1 MNSEPS
7 LPPTKP
13 TVLITGATG
22 LLGRGLMKAL
32 GNIDALNTVGL
43 GFRRSGEK
51 MPSVDLRDEGKVEAC
66 VAAHKPEIIIHAA
79 AERRPDLIE
88 KSPDDAWE
96 INVSSTQ
103 YLIEAAKRHG
113 AWLLYISSDYVFD
126 GTNPPYSTD
135 AATNPLNIYGKTK
148 LAGEKFVLD
157 AGFAVLRVPLLYG
170 SVEDWGESSV
180 TEMVP
185 VLLANIGKTVW
196 FDNWAIRYPT
206 HVDYAA
212 AVCARLSREYLEGRR
227 PRGIYHASGAEAF
240 TKLEMAMAMAQQIG
254 IANITLLSAPMDSSN
269 IRPQDSCLDVS
280 SIKRFNLSAPKGFIK
295 GIGEILASCKLN

>member
-1 MNSEPS
+1 MNSESS

-13 TVLITGATG
+13 TILITGATG
-22 LLGRGLMKAL
+22 LLGRGMMNVF
-32 GNIDALNTVGL
+32 GNIDAVNTVGI

-51 MPSVDLRDEGKVEAC
+51 MASVDLREMGEVEAC

-88 KSPDDAWE
+88 KLPEDAWG

-103 YLIEAAKRHG
+103 YLVEAAKGHG

-126 GTNPPYSTD
+126 GTNPPYPTD
-135 AATNPLNIYGKTK
+135 AATNPLNVYGKTK
-148 LAGEKFVLD
+148 LAGEKYVLA
-157 AGFAVLRVPLLYG
+157 AGFTILRVPLLYG
-170 SVEDWGESSV
+170 PVEDWEESSV

-185 VLLANIGKTVW
+185 VLLANIGKSVW

-206 HVDYAA
+206 HVDYVA
-212 AVCARLSREYLEGRR
+212 AVCVRLSLEYLEGRG
-227 PRGIYHASGAEAF
+227 PKGIYHASGAEAF
-240 TKLEMAMAMAQQIG
+240 TKLEMAMVMAQQLG
-254 IANITLLSAPMDSSN
+254 IANITVLSAPMDSNN

-280 SIKRFNLSAPKGFIK
+280 AIKQFNLPAPKGFIK